1 MNTVE
6 FPLASTSSSEHPPEP
21 DDKDTVRNE
30 TEVKS
35 KEIAE
40 YFYKAVFG
48 ARREDMRPIDDVEE
62 SNQEEN
68 RKKMRFLREL
78 SERFIDNFRSELASL
93 SRKHICPLPSTFS
106 AGDIYDNDSSLS
118 SSSSTASAGP
128 KAIFRKFS
136 RGFIRKTRG
145 INFFQKQHSDEV
157 ELSNTS
163 GNLNNHGGS
172 SNSNYEGECQK
183 KRKYKKVRVEMKKS
197 GKINFITS
205 EGKDFYNLDTGRP
218 KWERAKLVL
227 YKTSGG
233 YLLEFYSPPKSS
245 IAKMGIFCLFIQE
258 ARETTDLEMPDHRNT
273 FVVKSANK
281 TEYIVDTSD
290 HEEMHSWL
298 AIIRSCI
305 LGAKVGSD
313 SILLDHSHSTRFGE
327 PQVNPL
333 RSDLDFFHPT
343 SSQRPDL
350 GTFLMSNNSSN
361 LSLDANAVGDD
372 GNQMDLIPL
381 LMEYPWFHGTLSRN
395 DAASLVLRG
404 TQTGHGFFLVR
415 QSETRKGELVLTFN
429 FQSRAKH
436 LRLTLN
442 PEGQCRVQHLWF
454 SSIFDMLEHFR
465 AQSIPLESGAE
476 SEVKLTEYV
485 VHSLPNP
492 GAQPRSTNSISSTM
506 NNGDSL
512 LGVGSGG
519 PQTERG
525 APPSL
530 PEPFQTITHGGDIRL
545 RTVLLDFYPHSQGD
559 AQTPSNSSSTRAKE
573 NTYSFV

>member
-172 SNSNYEGECQK
+172 SN
-183 KRKYKKVRVEMKKS
+183 R
-197 GKINFITS
+197 
-205 EGKDFYNLDTGRP
+205 KDFYNLDTGRP

-305 LGAKVGSD
+305 LGAK
-313 SILLDHSHSTRFGE
+313 I
-327 PQVNPL
+327 
-333 RSDLDFFHPT
+333 FFHPT

-404 TQTGHGFFLVR
+404 TQTGHVEPNILDLH
-415 QSETRKGELVLTFN
+415 S
-429 FQSRAKH
+429 H
-436 LRLTLN
+436 